1 MISQTTK
8 LMRRTGGIKLSRV
21 CYCIAVLLAGHALL
35 AGTSS
40 AVPAL
45 PEINHLP
52 LSAIMASVALAF
64 GIAARFGSAN
74 RGLRRDLAHLTG
86 AAKRIR
92 SLDLQIDLDAFAFGE
107 LQECAKELSSLAE
120 WIRAEHSRLNRDAS
134 HDPLTGL
141 PNRRVLLDVL
151 GRESTASKREAWPLS
166 LIMVDLD
173 HFKQLNDT
181 HGHQIGDIVLKRAA
195 QRLAS
200 LVRGSDVT
208 ARVGGEEFA
217 IVLPRAELERAVEIA
232 WQLRD
237 ALRCDPITIDQLRLQ
252 ITASFGVAEAH
263 ACGAGAPD
271 SLVRLADAALYRAKD
286 AGRDTVVAAERAEAE
301 EERSQTDDK
310 HVSEGAPNDL
320 DLVQDLGVGADT
332 MAVMGSTFSIM
343 RLIPDKHR
351 VACDTL
357 QQVVATLGYDR
368 VVLWAFE
375 ENTQKLIPLASLG
388 HCEGSKPSQRDEAAE
403 DLCAWFMRLRTSDDS
418 LPERSVELL
427 GPYASSRGESTSSLR
442 VPLVAYG
449 GLIGAIEVF
458 DVPSDFRVSEQAHRI
473 LSAVCLIGAAALK
486 VCNIF
491 EVMERNWSQVVHRLH
506 QTEAGET
513 FRPTHPDRV
522 SRLCIEVAESMG
534 IRDEQEL
541 SLIRTASLIHDIGNV
556 GIPKRIRTRKGR
568 LRPREWQVI
577 REHCRIGA
585 KIVGSSP
592 DMSRLA
598 QVILHHHERYDG
610 RGYPDGLLGE
620 EIPLESRILAVA
632 DAYDAMTSDRP
643 HRRAMPHDEA
653 LRRIQQASGTQFDPT
668 VVAVFLKCVNRQR
681 QYRLG
686 FPILSTTRQS
696 QHSGEQV

>member
-1 MISQTTK
+1 
-8 LMRRTGGIKLSRV
+8 MRRTGGIKLSRV
-21 CYCIAVLLAGHALL
+21 CYCIAALLAGHALL

-92 SLDLQIDLDAFAFGE
+92 SLDLQIDPDAFVLGE

-120 WIRAEHSRLNRDAS
+120 WVRAEHSRLNRDAS

-151 GRESTASKREAWPLS
+151 RRESAASKRETWPLS

-181 HGHQIGDIVLKRAA
+181 HGHQTGDIVLKRAA

-263 ACGAGAPD
+263 ACGAGGPD
-271 SLVRLADAALYRAKD
+271 SLVRLADAALYRAKET
-286 AGRDTVVAAERAEAE
+286 GRDKVVAAERAEAE
-301 EERSQTDDK
+301 EGSQPDDEQ
-310 HVSEGAPNDL
+310 VSEDAQNGL
-320 DLVQDLGVGADT
+320 DLIKDLGVGADT

-368 VVLWAFE
+368 VVLWIFE

-388 HCEGSKPSQRDEAAE
+388 HCEPSKPSQPCEPAE
-403 DLCAWFMRLRTSDDS
+403 DLSAWFMRLRTSGDS
-418 LPERSVELL
+418 FPERTVELL
-427 GPYASSRGESTSSLR
+427 GPFASSRGESTSSLR

-449 GLIGAIEVF
+449 GLVGAIEVF

-534 IRDEQEL
+534 ILDEQEL

-568 LRPREWQVI
+568 LRPREWQLI

-592 DMSRLA
+592 DMGRLA

-643 HRRAMPHDEA
+643 HRGAMPHEEA
-653 LRRIQQASGTQFDPT
+653 IRRIQQASGTQFDPT
-668 VVAVFLKCVNRQR
+668 VVEVFLRCVNRQR
-681 QYRLG
+681 KGRLG
-686 FPILSTTRQS
+686 FPILSTMRQS
-696 QHSGEQV
+696 

>member
-1 MISQTTK
+1 MVVRTTK
-8 LMRRTGGIKLSRV
+8 STRRTGGLKLSHA
-21 CYCIAVLLAGHALL
+21 CFGIAALFAGHALF
-35 AGTSS
+35 AGAFSS
-40 AVPAL
+40 IPAL
-45 PEINHLP
+45 PEINRLP
-52 LSAIMASVALAF
+52 LSAIMASVALVL
-64 GIAARFGSAN
+64 GIVARFGSAN
-74 RGLRRDLAHLTG
+74 RGLRRDLAYLAG
-86 AAKRIR
+86 AARRIR
-92 SLDLQIDLDAFAFGE
+92 SLDLQIDSDAFAVGE
-107 LQECAKELSSLAE
+107 LQECAKELSSLAQ
-120 WIRAEHSRLNRDAS
+120 WIRAEHGRLNRDAS

-141 PNRRVLLDVL
+141 PNRRVLLEVL
-151 GRESTASKREAWPLS
+151 GRESAASKREGWPLS

-217 IVLPRAELERAVEIA
+217 IVLPRARLERAAEIA

-263 ACGAGAPD
+263 ACGAGDPD
-271 SLVRLADAALYRAKD
+271 SLVRLADAALYRAKE
-286 AGRDTVVAAERAEAE
+286 AGRDTVVAAARAEIE
-301 EERSQTDDK
+301 QGPPNDDER
-310 HVSEGAPNDL
+310 VSPSAPNGL
-320 DLVQDLGVGADT
+320 DLIQDLGVGADT

-388 HCEGSKPSQRDEAAE
+388 HFERSEPSQRDEAAE
-403 DLCAWFMRLRTSDDS
+403 DLCGWFMRLRTSGEA

-442 VPLVAYG
+442 MPLVAYG
-449 GLIGAIEVF
+449 GLIGAIEVL
-458 DVPSDFRVSEQAHRI
+458 DVPSDFRVSEQAHRM
-473 LSAVCLIGAAALK
+473 LSAVCLIGATALK
-486 VCNIF
+486 VCNTF
-491 EVMERNWSQVVHRLH
+491 EVVERNWSQVVHRLH

-534 IRDEQEL
+534 IFDEQEL

-556 GIPKRIRTRKGR
+556 GIPKRIRTRRGR
-568 LRPREWQVI
+568 LRPREWQI
-577 REHCRIGA
+577 IKEHCRIGA

-598 QVILHHHERYDG
+598 RIILHHHERYDG

-620 EIPLESRILAVA
+620 EIPLESRILAVT

-643 HRRAMPHDEA
+643 HRRAMPHEEA
-653 LRRIQQASGTQFDPT
+653 IRRIQQASGTQFDPT
-668 VVAVFLKCVNRQR
+668 VVEVFLKCINRQR

-686 FPILSTTRQS
+686 FPILSTMRQS
-696 QHSGEQV
+696 